1 MNDFEKEVL
10 ERLTRID
17 ENLKGLNKRI
27 YGNGQPGI
35 EDKLIMLEKK
45 VEVLESKQG
54 WVKDSVSLVA
64 SLLALCAS
72 IYVAFI
78 K

>member
-54 WVKDSVSLVA
+54 WVKESVSLVA
-64 SLLALCAS
+64 SLLALSAS